1 MANSERETK
10 RPPLLFLLLILFL
23 FISFFFFYL
32 NFFTFIINT
41 SFIVCFI
48 CRFVFF
54 FLLVFISVLRHHL
67 LPPPLVPIH
76 FLCYHLLNLR
86 PLLHLPR
93 PLLLM
98 RWTSAVPSFLIQ
110 WRREE
115 VSKLDYIKV
124 QRTETQRQTDKQTEK
139 DSDGQRL
146 TGGPET
152 AAEPVA
158 GRAPLDAPLTPAPA
172 PPPAPAPAWKHV
184 TVALCRFN
192 YISEI

>member
-1 MANSERETK
+1 MANSEGETK

-124 QRTETQRQTDKQTEK
+124 QTAENRNTRTNRQTDRKGLRRTETHRWPRDCGRTSGRKGAARCSI
-139 DSDGQRL
+139 DSGTSTPSRTRSRL
-146 TGGPET
+146 K
-152 AAEPVA
+152 A
-158 GRAPLDAPLTPAPA
+158 
-172 PPPAPAPAWKHV
+172 
-184 TVALCRFN
+184 CNSCFM
-192 YISEI
+192 